1 MYALLKKEISGFLGS
16 LIGYIVIGVFLIT
29 IGLLLWV
36 VPSESNILSSGYAG
50 IDPLFVLAP
59 WVFMF
64 LIPAVSMRSFAE
76 EKKTGTIEL
85 LLTRPLS
92 DLEIILAKYLACI
105 VLVILSLLPTLVYYF
120 SVSILGSPPGN
131 LDNGRTWG
139 SYLGLIFLASGF
151 ASIGVFASCISGNQI
166 VSFIIAVILC
176 FICYTGFGFVG
187 QYLSSGMLG
196 NFVQSMG
203 ISLHYSSMSRGVIDT
218 RDVLYFASI
227 STAFILMTRTSLESR
242 KW

>member
-1 MYALLKKEISGFLGS
+1 MLALLKKEISGFLGS
-16 LIGYIVIGVFLIT
+16 LIGYIVIGVFLVAM
-29 IGLLLWV
+29 GLLLWV
-36 VPSESNILSSGYAG
+36 FPFDSNILNSGYAG

-64 LIPAVSMRSFAE
+64 LIPAVTMRSFAE

-92 DLEIILAKYLACI
+92 DLEIILAKYFACI
-105 VLVILSLLPTLVYYF
+105 ALVILALLPTLVYYG
-120 SVSILGSPPGN
+120 SVSLLGYPPGN
-131 LDNGRTWG
+131 IDNGRTWG
-139 SYLGLIFLASGF
+139 SYLGLIFLAGGF
-151 ASIGVFASCISGNQI
+151 VAIGVFASCITNNQV
-166 VSFIIAVILC
+166 VSFIVAVILC
-176 FICYTGFGFVG
+176 FVCYTGFSFIG
-187 QYLSSGMLG
+187 QYISSGSLG
-196 NFVQSMG
+196 NMVQLMG

-218 RDVLYFASI
+218 RDVIYFGSI